1 MRPAVTIKAAL
12 TLDGQLAA
20 ADGTSQWITPPAARE
35 DAHRLRAEADAVL
48 IGAGTV
54 RADDPELTVRLPDYR
69 GPQPRPV
76 IAAGAKPLP
85 AGARI
90 MDRDPIILRPTG
102 EGGRANLAAGLEN
115 LYERGIRRVLAEGGT
130 TLFGS
135 LLAEGLADQ
144 AVFYYGP
151 YLAGAVGKPL
161 FPGEWRTLQESHPVR
176 IVSAENR
183 EGYLRVEMD
192 LRP

>member
-1 MRPAVTIKAAL
+1 MRPTVTIKAAL

-35 DAHRLRAEADAVL
+35 DAHRLRSEADAILV
-48 IGAGTV
+48 GAGTV

-76 IAAGAKPLP
+76 IAAGARPLP
-85 AGARI
+85 AGARL
-90 MDRDPIILRPTG
+90 MSRDPIILRPTG
-102 EGGRANLAAGLEN
+102 EDGRADLTAGLEE
-115 LYERGIRRVLAEGGT
+115 LHERGIRRVLAEGGSA
-130 TLFGS
+130 LFAS
-135 LLAEGLADQ
+135 LLAEGLAQQ
-144 AVFYYGP
+144 AVLYYGP
-151 YLAGAVGKPL
+151 LLAGGTGRPL

-176 IVSAENR
+176 IISAENR
-183 EGYLRVEMD
+183 EGYLRVEAD